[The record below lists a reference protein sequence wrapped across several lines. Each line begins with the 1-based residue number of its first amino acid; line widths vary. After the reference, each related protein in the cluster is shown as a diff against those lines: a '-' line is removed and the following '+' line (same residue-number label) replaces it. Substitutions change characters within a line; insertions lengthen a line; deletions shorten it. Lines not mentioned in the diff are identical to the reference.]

1 MKELK
6 TVEWTERSWNPVT
19 GCNKVSSG
27 CANCYAKE
35 AAQGYLRRWKNP
47 RYKNGFNLTLQEDL
61 VELPMSW
68 KKPKQVFPCS
78 MSDIFHEGI
87 PKEFVLKLFETMNR
101 CSQHTYI
108 VLTKRADYMLKLA
121 PTIQWSDNI
130 WLGVTVEEARYT
142 GRIESLKQ
150 TAAVNKFICAEP
162 LLRDLGELNLTGID
176 WVVVGGESG
185 KDSRPCSESWVKH
198 LRDQCQAQETAFTFK
213 QWGGRFRKR
222 NGSLLQGQYYHE
234 MPVSNQVRVYDG
246 DL

>member
-1 MKELK
+1 MSIVKI
-6 TVEWTERSWNPVT
+6 VEWTEKSWNPVT
-19 GCNKVSSG
+19 GCDKISSG

-35 AAQGYLRRWKNP
+35 AAEGYLKRWKNP
-47 RYKNGFNLTLQEDL
+47 RYTNGFNLTLHDDL
-61 VELPMSW
+61 LELPLSW

-101 CSQHTYI
+101 CQQHTFI
-108 VLTKRADYMLKLA
+108 VLTKRAERMLELA
-121 PTIQWSDNI
+121 PTINWSDNI
-130 WLGVTVEEARYT
+130 WLGVTVEEARYID
-142 GRIESLKQ
+142 RIDKLKQ
-150 TAAVNKFICAEP
+150 TGAVNKFVCTEP
-162 LLRDLGELNLTGID
+162 LLDDLGELDLTDID

-198 LRDQCQAQETAFTFK
+198 LRDQCQAQETAFTIK

>member
-1 MKELK
+1 MKEMK
-6 TVEWTERSWNPVT
+6 IVEWTEKSWNPIT
-19 GCNKVSSG
+19 GCDKISSG
-27 CANCYAKE
+27 CANCYAVE

-47 RYKNGFNLTLQEDL
+47 RYTNGFNLTLHEDL
-61 VELPMSW
+61 LELPMKW

-87 PKEFVLKLFETMNR
+87 PSEFIKKLFETMNR
-101 CSQHTYI
+101 CAQHTFI
-108 VLTKRADYMLKLA
+108 VLTKRAERMLELA
-121 PTIQWSDNI
+121 PTIHWSDNI

-150 TAAVNKFICAEP
+150 TVADNKFVCAEP
-162 LLRDLGELNLTGID
+162 LLSDLGELDLQGID

-185 KDSRPCSESWVKH
+185 KDSRPCKEEWVIQ
-198 LRDQCQAQETAFTFK
+198 LRDQCLAQEVAFTFK

-234 MPVSNQVRVYDG
+234 MPVSNQVRIYNG
-246 DL
+246 D